1 MDDWFEKRQVAMIMK
16 IVKNVYQACGF
27 FLVMISSCMIAVA
40 VDAEFTEYKDCE
52 LIRED
57 WNDGDSF
64 HVKLADGTKKVF
76 RLYGVDCVETSDKEV
91 YMKQRLDAQAYYFG
105 VYRNDDADRR
115 YKRLK
120 QEGDK
125 GTQEMKNLLSKPFT
139 VITQN
144 RNARGKFGNRS
155 YAYVLTN
162 DGAALG
168 KLLVRAGL
176 ARVYGFNDD
185 LPDVDEGSYRI
196 ELYDLEM
203 TAIGERNGIWRLT
216 EWRDLAKERIE
227 YRKLTG
233 KININNAKD
242 DAASIVLITERS
254 GVKES
259 DVKSLL
265 AERPDGGYKNG
276 KDFMRVKGIGEITAK
291 KLAAVLKFK

>member
-1 MDDWFEKRQVAMIMK
+1 M
-16 IVKNVYQACGF
+16 CGVI
-27 FLVMISSCMIAVA
+27 LVMISCTLSVVTAA
-40 VDAEFTEYKDCE
+40 AEFIKYKDCK

-76 RLYGVDCVETSDKEV
+76 RLYGVDCVETSDKEE

-105 VYRNDDADRR
+105 IYRKDDADKR

-120 QEGDK
+120 QMGDK
-125 GTQEMKNLLSKPFT
+125 GTQEMKQLLSKPFT

-155 YAYVLTN
+155 YAYVITK
-162 DGAALG
+162 DGADLG

-185 LPDVDEGSYRI
+185 LPDTDTGSYRL

-203 TAIGERNGIWRLT
+203 TAIGTRNGIWRLT
-216 EWRDLAKERIE
+216 EWRDLAKERVE

-233 KININNAKD
+233 KINVNTAKN
-242 DAASIVLITERS
+242 DADTITLIAERS
-254 GVKES
+254 GVNEN
-259 DVKSLL
+259 DVKALL
-265 AERPDGGYKNG
+265 DKRPGDGYKNQ
-276 KDFMRVKGIGEITAK
+276 KDLTRVKGIGEKTAK